1 MSLKQKAITSTI
13 WSICQSWGTQF
24 ISLIVFS
31 LLARLINPENF
42 GLIAL
47 ASTFLAFI
55 TIFLDQGFST
65 AIIQRKELEEEHLNT
80 AFWTNIGIAGLM
92 TLITIVLAGEVAN
105 FFNQPNLTP
114 VIRWLSLSFL
124 IGSLNSVQTAI
135 FQRKLDFKPLAIRSL
150 IATLTGGVV
159 GISMALMGCGVWSL
173 VGQQLTNGLIQAIV
187 IWWASD
193 WRPKLSF
200 SERHFRDLFSFGINI
215 IGINILGFLVTRSDN
230 ILIGYFLGPVALGY
244 YDLAYRLFMV
254 VTGLFVGVI
263 TSTAMPIFSSI
274 QEDLPRLRNTL
285 YNLVEL
291 SNTIAFPVF
300 LGMSALAP
308 ELIVVI
314 FGKHWEASIPVFQIL
329 NIAGLLYGGFYF
341 NAPLMMAMAKPDWKL
356 KLDIYRTFIYFLA
369 FLIGINWGIIGVSL
383 GFVLSAYL
391 GSSWVTVL
399 LVQKLIKINILTYL
413 SKFFTPLINSLIMFL
428 IILTAKYLLFNNISP
443 NKTSLLIL
451 SSLGAVT
458 YIICLYLLSNSY
470 FMKIFQFAKNI
481 IYNIGITPK

>member
-55 TIFLDQGFST
+55 NIFLDQGFST

-173 VGQQLTNGLIQAIV
+173 VGQQLTNGLMQAIV
-187 IWWASD
+187 IWWASN

-200 SERHFRDLFSFGINI
+200 SQRHFRDLFSFGINI
-215 IGINILGFLVTRSDN
+215 IGINILNFLVTRSDN
-230 ILIGYFLGPVALGY
+230 LLIGYFLGPVALGY
-244 YDLAYRLFMV
+244 YDLAYRLLMV

-263 TSTAMPIFSSI
+263 SPTAMPIFSSI

-314 FGKHWEASIPVFQIL
+314 FGKHWEASIPVMQVL
-329 NIAGLLYGGFYF
+329 NIIGILYAGFYF
-341 NAPLMMAMAKPDWKL
+341 NGPLIMAIGKPNWKL
-356 KLDIYRTFIYFLA
+356 GLDVIRTICYVIAFMIAVKWGIVAVAASYVITAYLLA
-369 FLIGINWGIIGVSL
+369 FATIWVMKNLIQIDIP
-383 GFVLSAYL
+383 
-391 GSSWVTVL
+391 
-399 LVQKLIKINILTYL
+399 TYL
-413 SKFFTPLINSLIMFL
+413 RQYVVPLASSLIMVFAISGIKYFINNNFL
-428 IILTAKYLLFNNISP
+428 ITNTF
-443 NKTSLLIL
+443 LLITCILVGVIVYPL
-451 SSLGAVT
+451 SIRL
-458 YIICLYLLSNSY
+458 IDPDLFQKI
-470 FMKIFQFAKNI
+470 MKIIDSGLLKFKKA
-481 IYNIGITPK
+481 